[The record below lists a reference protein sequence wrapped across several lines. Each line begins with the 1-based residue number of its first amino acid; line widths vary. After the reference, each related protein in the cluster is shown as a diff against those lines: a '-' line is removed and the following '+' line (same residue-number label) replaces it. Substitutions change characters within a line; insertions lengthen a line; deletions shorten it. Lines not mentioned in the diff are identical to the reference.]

1 MYVGSAINLKQRFKQ
16 HATGP
21 KRVELSDFLGSLDFF
36 WMECPSESAD
46 ELRVIEQSLITVFG
60 PPLNKINAVSPGV
73 RSEPQ
78 ITGSMS
84 TLNG

>member
-1 MYVGSAINLKQRFKQ
+1 
-16 HATGP
+16 
-21 KRVELSDFLGSLDFF
+21 
-36 WMECPSESAD
+36 MECPSESAD